1 MPAEIDVEKL
11 DVLIVPLEIIQSV
24 KRELVLLENQIDISE
39 NTLTEETKSLN
50 QAIDHECN
58 TIKNDTPYIKSN
70 ETSSTSNTLSKE
82 EKVVINKFRK
92 IGFESAEILNTI
104 EIMRTQ
110 SNPLDED
117 AIYLTLLQS
126 LRQVSIPIQSDSI
139 DKLENNSILQDE
151 IAVLQ
156 SIYEDLVCIRK
167 VQLFG
172 TCCIALDLAV
182 ENSCNIRIF
191 IQNASYYPT
200 SNAILLCWYSCNE
213 NENDKNAIIRSV
225 CDESDA
231 YANSLLNHDT
241 PVLFDYVHYIQ
252 STFIDRVEIW
262 NKNRVDNAKIVVD
275 NHPEQKSTDI
285 VDDADTVTDSFDND
299 AIKSASARVNKVDR
313 KYTNIKEYRIA
324 LNQALVDGLEGQ
336 AARDAAKVALQLIL
350 PASIIEEIRKEE
362 DLIESIRASSY
373 SIYNLGTRGEIEV
386 SKMLQSNLGVKK
398 VKAKALFHLSV
409 SSLTKVK
416 HVTVSYDEKSMKQIV
431 YDEALLIHMEKLQR
445 DEEKEE
451 AKRKVKR
458 GLTIREAYQ
467 QMRSRN
473 NTSHT
478 AVTETFEDDAV
489 DETVESYELENV
501 DDSFID
507 EYEEVE
513 ATVQTEGG
521 ISAEGCQMKEDLEK
535 LRLNGKYKKLLA
547 QRCNLPVYRHAQQIV
562 TSVKRNRVTLIY
574 SSTGS
579 GKTTQIPQLILDNAI
594 DEGLGDKTNII
605 VTQPRR
611 ISAISVAERIATER
625 VDKLGNTVGYK
636 IRLEA
641 QKSKN
646 TKILLMTTGVLLRM
660 LQSDDAL
667 STVSHIVVDE
677 IHERGLDTDFLL
689 VLIKQLLKVKPTL
702 RVILMSAT
710 LNAQLFAD
718 YFASEKCSVISVPGR
733 SFPITSYYLEDILQ
747 QTNFKIE
754 STSDCVYNASKISNI
769 AMVAKEPLDRGT
781 RWRRI
786 TDSLSHRYPVNVLK
800 SLEIVDESILN
811 IDLIKQLLLHIMSS
825 SSDGAVLIFVAGIEH
840 IRLLIS
846 FLSSDNV
853 IDSGCILLP
862 LHSSLSNHDQSKVF
876 QLYKST
882 GKRKVIISTNIAETS
897 ITIEDVKFVI
907 DTLRVKEQSYDPS
920 LHLNILYETY
930 ISSSNARQRMGRTA
944 RVSAGTYYSM
954 VSSVTFQ
961 SLNEYTVPEILR
973 LSLDS
978 LVLSILALDL
988 GDPKTFLA
996 DALDPPENSRI
1007 ENSLS
1012 YLHSLGAVTLN
1023 SSTGH
1028 ASLTG
1033 EGFNLAG
1040 GGCNSE
1046 LTPLGFHLSAL
1057 PVAPNIG
1064 KLILCGY
1071 FMKVLDPILTIA
1083 AIMSSGK
1090 SPFLSPFDE
1099 SERQK
1104 ADQARLRFC
1113 KGDSDLITLVNAY
1126 DTWENVK
1133 SNIYD
1138 FCRVNYIN
1146 NSAMELIKELRESFV
1161 NMIKDVGFLDVDI
1174 NISNLVASTANIF
1187 GEDLLILKSVLT
1199 TLSPN
1204 ILTIPKA
1211 AISTTIP
1218 TISLSKKL
1226 SDINL
1231 ISNKRGMSF
1240 NLSPA
1245 SVLSNVKVVESKYLC
1260 FTEGSKSSNAAGKS
1274 FIRDAT
1280 VINPLAMTLFCS
1292 KLQEFQDN
1300 VLCLDSWIYL
1310 KCEPDLIEII
1320 VKIRQILEDNFV
1332 KKIVDPHC
1340 DVENIVNCVL
1350 QILLTLLPSVSIL

>member
-11 DVLIVPLEIIQSV
+11 DVLIVPSEIIQSV
-24 KRELVLLENQIDISE
+24 KRELVLLEDQIDISV
-39 NTLTEETKSLN
+39 NKVTEETECLD
-50 QAIDHECN
+50 QALEYECK
-58 TIKNDTPYIKSN
+58 TSKNNAPLIKSN
-70 ETSSTSNTLSKE
+70 EISDTSRTFSKE
-82 EKVVINKFRK
+82 EKVVTNKFRK
-92 IGFESAEILNTI
+92 IGFESSEIFNAI

-110 SNPLDED
+110 SKPLDED

-126 LRQVSIPIQSDSI
+126 LRQVSIPVRDDRI
-139 DKLENNSILQDE
+139 DTLENNSILQDE

-167 VQLFG
+167 VLLFG
-172 TCCIALDLAV
+172 TWCIALDLAV
-182 ENSCNIRIF
+182 ENSCNIRIY
-191 IQNASYYPT
+191 IQNASYYPS

-213 NENDKNAIIRSV
+213 NDKNVIIRNV

-241 PVLFDYVHYIQ
+241 PVLFDYIHFIQ
-252 STFIDRVEIW
+252 STFIDRVDTW
-262 NKNRVDNAKIVVD
+262 NKNRVDNVKVVE
-275 NHPEQKSTDI
+275 NHPEHKLTDD
-285 VDDADTVTDSFDND
+285 VENTD
-299 AIKSASARVNKVDR
+299 AIAATINKVDR

-336 AARDAAKVALQLIL
+336 AARDAAKLALQLIL
-350 PASIIEEIRKEE
+350 PASIIEEIGKEE

-451 AKRKVKR
+451 AKRKIKR

-473 NTSHT
+473 NASHAT
-478 AVTETFEDDAV
+478 VTETLEDDVTDEMV
-489 DETVESYELENV
+489 DSHGSKESPIGLKEIG
-501 DDSFID
+501 DSFNGECD
-507 EYEEVE
+507 EVE
-513 ATVQTEGG
+513 TNVQTEGEA
-521 ISAEGCQMKEDLEK
+521 SFEGCKMKEDLEK

-547 QRCNLPVYRHAQQIV
+547 QRCNLPVYRYAEQIV

-579 GKTTQIPQLILDNAI
+579 GKTTQIPQLILDSAI
-594 DEGLGDKTNII
+594 DSGLGDKTNII

-667 STVSHIVVDE
+667 NTVSHIIVDE

-689 VLIKQLLKVKPTL
+689 VLIKQLLKVKPNL
-702 RVILMSAT
+702 RVVLMSAT

-718 YFASEKCSVISVPGR
+718 YFASEKCSVIAVPGR
-733 SFPITSYYLEDILQ
+733 SFPITSYYLEDILV
-747 QTNFKIE
+747 QTNFRIE

-769 AMVAKEPLDRGT
+769 AMAAKEPLDRVT

-786 TDSLSHRYPVNVLK
+786 TDSLGHRYPMNVLK

-811 IDLIKQLLLHIMSS
+811 IELIKQLLLHIMTS

-862 LHSSLSNHDQSKVF
+862 LHSSLSNNDQSKVF

-882 GKRKVIISTNIAETS
+882 DKRKVIISTNIAETS

-920 LHLNILYETY
+920 LHLNILYETF

-954 VSSVTFQ
+954 VSSVVFQ
-961 SLNEYTVPEILR
+961 SLHEYTVPEILR

-988 GDPKTFLA
+988 GDPKSFLS
-996 DALDPPENSRI
+996 DALDPPESSRI
-1007 ENSLS
+1007 ENSLT

-1023 SSTGH
+1023 SSTGY

-1033 EGFNLAG
+1033 EGFNLV

-1099 SERQK
+1099 CERQK
-1104 ADQARLRFC
+1104 ADQARLLFC
-1113 KGDSDLITLVNAY
+1113 KGDSDLVTLVNAY
-1126 DTWENVK
+1126 NSWENVK

-1138 FCRVNYIN
+1138 FCRINYIN
-1146 NSAMELIKELRESFV
+1146 NSTMELIKELRESFV
-1161 NMIKDVGFLDVDI
+1161 VMMKDVGFLDVDI

-1204 ILTIPKA
+1204 ILTIPKI

-1218 TISLSKKL
+1218 NINLSKKL

-1245 SVLSNVKVVESKYLC
+1245 SVLSTLKVVESKYLC

-1320 VKIRQILEDNFV
+1320 TKIRQILEDNFV